1 MNSPPGARLGDL
13 APVNETDL
21 IAASKQG
28 DTAAFNQLV
37 WAYQE
42 RAYNLAYR
50 MLGDRD
56 LAADAT
62 QEAFLS
68 AYRAIK
74 GFRGGSFRAWIL
86 RIVSNACYDHLRR
99 KQRRPTA
106 SLDALY
112 TVPEEY
118 PVAPSVGDG
127 PEEQVLRQELWET
140 VGAGLQTL
148 PPDQR
153 EAVILRDIQ
162 GLDYQEIAQVT
173 RVSLGTVKSRISRGR
188 ARLRDYLRQYPE
200 LLSSHLRL

>member
-1 MNSPPGARLGDL
+1 MDEA
-13 APVNETDL
+13 DL
-21 IAASKQG
+21 IAASQKG

-50 MLGDRD
+50 MLGDPD
-56 LAADAT
+56 AAADAT
-62 QEAFLS
+62 QDAFLA
-68 AYRAIK
+68 AYRAIG

-86 RIVSNACYDHLRR
+86 RIVSNACYDQLRR
-99 KQRRPTA
+99 QQRRPTA
-106 SLDALY
+106 SLEALY
-112 TVPEEY
+112 TATEEY
-118 PVAPSVGDG
+118 STLARPGVGNG
-127 PEEQVLRQELWET
+127 PENHVLRQEVWEL
-140 VGAGLQTL
+140 VSAGLQTL

-188 ARLRDYLRQYPE
+188 SRLRDYLRRHPE
-200 LLSSHLRL
+200 LLPTALRQ

>member
-1 MNSPPGARLGDL
+1 MDEA
-13 APVNETDL
+13 DL
-21 IAASKQG
+21 IAASKKG

-62 QEAFLS
+62 QDAFLS
-68 AYRAIK
+68 AYRAIG
-74 GFRGGSFRAWIL
+74 GFRGGSFRSWIL
-86 RIVSNACYDHLRR
+86 RIVSNACYDELRR
-99 KQRRPTA
+99 KKRRPTA

-112 TVPEEY
+112 AVPEEY
-118 PVAPSVGDG
+118 PVASSVGEG

-140 VGAGLQTL
+140 VGVGLQTL

-188 ARLRDYLRQYPE
+188 ARLREILRQHPE
-200 LLSSHLRL
+200 LLPAQFRL

>member
-1 MNSPPGARLGDL
+1 M
-13 APVNETDL
+13 NETGL
-21 IAASKQG
+21 IAASKKG

-68 AYRAIK
+68 AYRAID

-86 RIVSNACYDHLRR
+86 RIVSNACYDHLRH

-112 TVPEEY
+112 AVPEEY

-127 PEEQVLRQELWET
+127 PEDQVLRKELWET
-140 VGAGLQTL
+140 VGAGLLTL

-162 GLDYQEIAQVT
+162 GLDYGEIAQVT
-173 RVSLGTVKSRISRGR
+173 RASLGTVKSRISRGR

-200 LLSSHLRL
+200 LLPAHLRL

>member
-1 MNSPPGARLGDL
+1 M
-13 APVNETDL
+13 NETDL
-21 IAASKQG
+21 IAASKKG

-68 AYRAIK
+68 AYRAID

-86 RIVSNACYDHLRR
+86 RIVSNACYDHLRH

-112 TVPEEY
+112 AVPEEY

-127 PEEQVLRQELWET
+127 PEDQVLRKELWET
-140 VGAGLQTL
+140 VGAGLLTL

-162 GLDYQEIAQVT
+162 GLDYAEIAQVT
-173 RVSLGTVKSRISRGR
+173 RASLGTVKSRISRGR

-200 LLSSHLRL
+200 LLPAHLRL

>member
-1 MNSPPGARLGDL
+1 MNEA
-13 APVNETDL
+13 DL
-21 IAASKQG
+21 IAASKKG

-50 MLGDRD
+50 MLGDQAA
-56 LAADAT
+56 AADVT

-68 AYRAIK
+68 AYRAIG

-86 RIVSNACYDHLRR
+86 RIVSNACYDQLRR
-99 KQRRPTA
+99 KQRRPTT

-118 PVAPSVGDG
+118 PVAPSVGNG
-127 PEEQVLRQELWET
+127 PENHVLRQEFWEI

-148 PPDQR
+148 PLDQR

-162 GLDYQEIAQVT
+162 GLDYQEVAEVT

-188 ARLRDYLRQYPE
+188 ARLRDYLRQHPE
-200 LLSSHLRL
+200 LLPAQFRL

>member
-1 MNSPPGARLGDL
+1 MDESA
-13 APVNETDL
+13 L
-21 IAASKQG
+21 IAASQKG

-50 MLGDRD
+50 MLGHPDQ
-56 LAADAT
+56 AADAT
-62 QEAFLS
+62 QDAFFS

-86 RIVSNACYDHLRR
+86 RIVSNACYDQLRR
-99 KQRRPTA
+99 KQRRPTT
-106 SLDALY
+106 SLDALF
-112 TVPEEY
+112 TATDEY
-118 PVAPSVGDG
+118 PLSPSIGDG
-127 PEEQVLRQELWET
+127 PEEQVLRRELWET

-162 GLDYQEIAQVT
+162 GLDYDEIAQVT
-173 RVSLGTVKSRISRGR
+173 QVSLGTVKSRISRGR
-188 ARLRDYLRQYPE
+188 ARLRDYLQQRPE
-200 LLSSHLRL
+200 LLPPQFRL

>member
-1 MNSPPGARLGDL
+1 MN
-13 APVNETDL
+13 EEDL
-21 IAASKQG
+21 IAASKKG
-28 DTAAFNQLV
+28 DSASFNQLV

-50 MLGDRD
+50 MLGDSD

-68 AYRAIK
+68 AYRAIG

-86 RIVSNACYDHLRR
+86 RIVSNACYDQLRR

-106 SLDALY
+106 SLEALY

-118 PVAPSVGDG
+118 PMAPSVGDG
-127 PEEQVLRQELWET
+127 PEEQVLRQELWEM

-173 RVSLGTVKSRISRGR
+173 RASLGTVKSRISRGR
-188 ARLRDYLRQYPE
+188 ARLRDYLRQHPE
-200 LLSSHLRL
+200 LLPTHLRL